1 MLLDGLDEDL
11 DARQADRAQPLGESH
26 ADLGADAAR
35 APVGDAALRVDGAEV
50 AARGDVARP
59 QVELNAERLQH
70 AAADLEANRIVA
82 EEAEVPRPAAR
93 RDAGRDVAEQA
104 TGRLRG
110 ESGQVGHAGRLELR
124 APRFGAREAA
134 EPVER
139 EKDDLRGVRHHER
152 ANEIQ
157 HGFSVP
163 ESATLP

>member
-1 MLLDGLDEDL
+1 MF
-11 DARQADRAQPLGESH
+11 A
-26 ADLGADAAR
+26 GAASCSRRPASVTKRLTRSAVAPAAGQE
-35 APVGDAALRVDGAEV
+35 GD
-50 AARGDVARP
+50 
-59 QVELNAERLQH
+59 
-70 AAADLEANRIVA
+70 RIVA

-93 RDAGRDVAEQA
+93 RDAGGDVAEQA

-163 ESATLP
+163 EAATLP